1 MIKTT
6 PFQKNSYKLLIIFA
20 LLLLPWISADY
31 MDEIS
36 SEKIT
41 SDLGFYGSN
50 PCKISLFEF
59 IIKNPNVMYQ
69 DHYFINT
76 YEYSSISCFGKYLEL
91 LKLNFILL

>member
-1 MIKTT
+1 
-6 PFQKNSYKLLIIFA
+6 
-20 LLLLPWISADY
+20 

-36 SEKIT
+36 PDKIT
-41 SDLGFYGSN
+41 SDLGFYEVN

-76 YEYSSISCFGKYLEL
+76 YDYSSISCFGKISEL
-91 LKLNFILL
+91 LKLDIIFILRLEQTT